1 MASTIINLEQIKF
14 EDSVTPLFKG
24 KQLELS
30 SKNFIYARNG
40 SGKSTLSKAIYNQ
53 KQSEFEVHVFNG
65 FDSLIGENEN
75 LDAFS
80 LAVNASEKEA
90 EIKELKEK
98 ITKTEQDLSL
108 VKKILVE
115 KNGENEEPT
124 LYDEC
129 LEKSRVFNELDR
141 KIQNFYK
148 DSARTISLKTDPV
161 IVDNPRSYNKK
172 IFESEI
178 KSACRLEETDINLYR
193 KILQSVPKE
202 IARISEKKIKRL
214 ENMVIKLVQV

>member
-1 MASTIINLEQIKF
+1 MFLM
-14 EDSVTPLFKG
+14 D
-24 KQLELS
+24 
-30 SKNFIYARNG
+30 
-40 SGKSTLSKAIYNQ
+40 
-53 KQSEFEVHVFNG
+53 
-65 FDSLIGENEN
+65 FDSFDRRKWESS
-75 LDAFS
+75 AFS

-124 LYDEC
+124 LYNEC
-129 LEKSRVFNELDR
+129 LEKSRVFNEQDR

-172 IFESEI
+172 FLNQ
-178 KSACRLEETDINLYR
+178 KL
-193 KILQSVPKE
+193 KVP
-202 IARISEKKIKRL
+202 
-214 ENMVIKLVQV
+214 VV

>member
-1 MASTIINLEQIKF
+1 MVTTIIDLEQIKF
-14 EDSVTPLFKG
+14 EDSETPLFEG
-24 KQLELS
+24 KELELS
-30 SKNFIYARNG
+30 SKNFIFARNG

-53 KQSEFEVHVFNG
+53 KQSEFEVHIFNG

-98 ITKTEQDLSL
+98 ITKTEQDLSF

-124 LYDEC
+124 LHDEC
-129 LEKSRVFNELDR
+129 IEKRRVFNEQDR

-178 KSACRLEETDINLYR
+178 KNACRLEETDKSL
-193 KILQSVPKE
+193 
-202 IARISEKKIKRL
+202 
-214 ENMVIKLVQV
+214 